1 MKYIF
6 TIIFCL
12 CTTSILA
19 EALHFGNYSIDVTTV
34 KHTTPSLNIMN
45 KFGQMFYIAAYDTT
59 PVPKN
64 TLRIEYSGKEYFLG
78 PWCDAGQYPS
88 PDTNI
93 CVPCGYGYYCTGG
106 NHREPCT
113 YGIIACNRTN
123 NTYNPSMP
131 TGTENMYNRAL
142 TMDEVNQ
149 YVPIT
154 DFSNWKLKH
163 GTGYN
168 ESIPCNE
175 SVNSSIFQE
184 HDKEITSGTYLV
196 MHHHCDNDTKKIG
209 AISGRIG
216 CVSTAYIVIFDHN
229 VIYRPVA
236 ICNNIGNYFDTS
248 HIPYVAY
255 DLRLPDNTN
264 HIFPYA
270 SVNENV
276 TNVNNI
282 NTSGHVVLYELK

>member
-1 MKYIF
+1 MF
-6 TIIFCL
+6 IIL
-12 CTTSILA
+12 NANALSLHYGDKSIELTTSR
-19 EALHFGNYSIDVTTV
+19 
-34 KHTTPSLNIMN
+34 HTTPSLNFLMPNGDIYYGAL
-45 KFGQMFYIAAYDTT
+45 FDTKNNT
-59 PVPKN
+59 PPNN
-64 TLRIEYSGKEYFLG
+64 TMHLKYNNNEYFLS
-78 PWCDAGQYPS
+78 PWCDAGYYPS
-88 PDTNI
+88 PDTNECI
-93 CVPCGYGYYCTGG
+93 PCGYGHYCTGG
-106 NHREPCT
+106 NHRESCT
-113 YGIIACNRTN
+113 YGIIACNTIN
-123 NTYNPSMP
+123 NTFDPPMP
-131 TGTENMYNRAL
+131 DGTENMYNRAL

-163 GTGYN
+163 STVFN

-196 MHHHCDNDTKKIG
+196 MHSHCDNDTKKIS

-282 NTSGHVVLYELK
+282 NTSGNAVLYELK